1 MTASREAVAAGTAV
15 VKQSRRAA
23 LGSLVGTTIEWYDF
37 FIYGQA
43 AALVFDKLY
52 FPGLAAP
59 AATLVSL
66 ATLGVGFVARPVG
79 GLVFGHFGDRL
90 GRKRVLISTL
100 LLMGGAT
107 TLVGL
112 LPSAAAIGVWAPIL
126 LVVLRLVQGIAVG
139 GEWGG
144 AVLMAVEHAP
154 DGRRGFYG
162 SVPQMG
168 VPLGLI
174 TSAGVFALLSGVMSD
189 EAFLAWGWRVTF
201 LSSIVVVAVGLFIR
215 LGIDE
220 SPSFARVKARSEV
233 ARVPLFEV
241 VKHAKR
247 ATVLTIGSQALLNIA
262 FYVTSVYV
270 LTYARDHAGFSRTES
285 LFALLLAALA
295 DLAVIPVWAAVSD
308 RIGRRT
314 VFLTGAVFAALLAY
328 PMFWLVDTGS
338 FGLLTLALVL
348 MLTLGQA
355 PMYST
360 LASFLSESFDV
371 RTRYSAISLSY
382 QISGAL
388 WSGPA
393 PLVAAAL
400 VAATGGVGVLVGV
413 MVGAFLLTVAC
424 TLGLRETYRDR
435 LDAAD
440 R

>member
-1 MTASREAVAAGTAV
+1 M
-15 VKQSRRAA
+15 SRRAA

-52 FPGLAAP
+52 FPNLDAP
-59 AATLVSL
+59 TATLVSL

-79 GLVFGHFGDRL
+79 GLLFGHFGDRL
-90 GRKRVLISTL
+90 GRKSVLISTL
-100 LLMGGAT
+100 LLMGIAT
-107 TLVGL
+107 MLVGA
-112 LPSAAAIGVWAPIL
+112 LPTAATIGVWAPIL
-126 LVVLRLVQGIAVG
+126 LIVLRLVQGIAVG

-154 DGRRGFYG
+154 QGRRGFYG
-162 SVPQMG
+162 SIPQMG

-174 TSAGVFALLSGVMSD
+174 SSAGIFALLSGVMSD

-201 LSSIVVVAVGLFIR
+201 LSSIVVVVVGLFIR

-220 SPSFARVKARSEV
+220 SPSFERAKESGQ

-241 VKHAKR
+241 LKYAKR
-247 ATVLTIGSQALLNIA
+247 ATVLTIGCQAMLNIA
-262 FYVTSVYV
+262 FYVASVYL
-270 LTYARDHAGFSRTES
+270 LTYARDHAGITRTES
-285 LFALLLAALA
+285 LLALLLAASIDLLA
-295 DLAVIPVWAAVSD
+295 IPVWATVSD

-314 VFLTGAVFAALLAY
+314 VFLIGAVGAAVLAY

-338 FGLLTLALVL
+338 FWLMTLALVL
-348 MLTLGQA
+348 MLVFGQA

-371 RTRYSAISLSY
+371 RMRYSAISLSY
-382 QISGAL
+382 QLAGAL

-413 MVGAFLLTVAC
+413 MFAALALTVAC
-424 TLGLRETYRDR
+424 TLGLKETYRNK
-435 LDAAD
+435 LDAVDDEQQPLLLKAEL

>member
-1 MTASREAVAAGTAV
+1 MA
-15 VKQSRRAA
+15 KQARRAA

-79 GLVFGHFGDRL
+79 GMVFGHFGDRL

-100 LLMGGAT
+100 LLMGVAT
-107 TLVGL
+107 TLVGA
-112 LPSAAAIGVWAPIL
+112 LPGAAAIGVWAPIL
-126 LVVLRLVQGIAVG
+126 LVLLRLVQGIAVG

-154 DGRRGFYG
+154 AGRRGFYG

-174 TSAGVFALLSGVMSD
+174 TSAGIFALLSGAMSD
-189 EAFLAWGWRVTF
+189 EAFLAWGWRLTF
-201 LSSIVVVAVGLFIR
+201 LSSIVVVVVGLLIR

-220 SPSFARVKARSEV
+220 SPSFARVKERSEQ

-241 VKHAKR
+241 FKHEKR
-247 ATVLTIGSQALLNIA
+247 ALVLTIGGQALLNIA

-270 LTYARDHAGFSRTES
+270 LTYARDSAGISRTES
-285 LFALLLAALA
+285 LFALLIAAVVDLAA
-295 DLAVIPVWAAVSD
+295 IPVWAAVSD

-314 VFLTGAVFAALLAY
+314 VFLIGAAFAALLAF
-328 PMFWLVDTGS
+328 PMFWLVDTSS
-338 FGLLTLALVL
+338 FGLMTLALVL
-348 MLTLGQA
+348 MLALGQA

-371 RTRYSAISLSY
+371 RVRYSAISLSY
-382 QISGAL
+382 QVAGAV
-388 WSGPA
+388 WAGPA

-400 VAATGGVGVLVGV
+400 VAATGGIGVLVGV
-413 MVGAFLLTVAC
+413 MFGAFVVSLAC
-424 TLGLRETYRDR
+424 MFGLKETYRKR
-435 LDAAD
+435 LDAGEGVD